1 MIHYE
6 QLMHMTRHGHDWPT
20 DTDDVTLYTA
30 QAEDAHKLL
39 VGGDRAPAVTQADRL
54 ITKTTRTSL

>member
-1 MIHYE
+1 
-6 QLMHMTRHGHDWPT
+6 MHMTRHGHDWPT

-30 QAEDAHKLL
+30 QAEDTHKLL

-54 ITKTTRTSL
+54 ITKITRTSL